1 MTSSDNSS
9 TNYYE
14 MAANMPTVDISEP
27 IQCFKRHEKFSFRA
41 AVDFVAMAIKA
52 MFPVYLGIRIDY
64 PFIPGYLKHHGIYY
78 CTWVGTILAAEI
90 IFNYMIDWKAV
101 LGTGWL
107 PGTMFLVASS
117 LFYYVGLSLWMLVV
131 KAPLRNRV
139 GKANFIMI
147 SEILFSVMW
156 FLLGCG
162 FRAFCQS
169 VGTIPFPE
177 AIPDVA
183 STLFGVILVLTGFF
197 FKGWA
202 CTLTGYNS
210 YFLRDML
217 LDTPN
222 SHFVESSLYKYI
234 HHPTYTAGY
243 VQTLGVALFYRSV
256 PGCIAYFGYQASIL
270 LFVHF
275 VEGPFIERTYMA
287 AKEPSADEESP
298 VSTESPESTSAEEES
313 PELTDV
319 EV

>member
-1 MTSSDNSS
+1 MPSTNSTSN
-9 TNYYE
+9 NYYE
-14 MAANMPTVDISEP
+14 TAANVPTVDISEP

-64 PFIPGYLKHHGIYY
+64 PFIPGYLKHHGLYY
-78 CTWVGTILAAEI
+78 FTWVGTILAAEI
-90 IFNYMIDWKAV
+90 VLNNLIDWKTV
-101 LGTGWL
+101 LGTDWL
-107 PGTMFLVASS
+107 PGTMFFMAGW
-117 LFYYVGLSLWMLVV
+117 LFYYVGLSLWMVVV
-131 KAPLRNRV
+131 KVPLREKV
-139 GKANFIMI
+139 GRAKFIMI
-147 SEILFSVMW
+147 SEVFFSVMW
-156 FLLGCG
+156 AFIGCG

-183 STLFGVILVLTGFF
+183 SNLVGFILCQTGWF

-243 VQTLGVALFYRSV
+243 VQILGAAIYYRSV
-256 PGCIAYFGYQASIL
+256 PGCIAYCCIQACIL

-275 VEGPFIERTYMA
+275 VEEPFIDRTYKA
-287 AKEPSADEESP
+287 SNYPAG
-298 VSTESPESTSAEEES
+298 
-313 PELTDV
+313 V
-319 EV
+319 EVGEGKKKKKK